1 MSDPYADALSKAIA
15 DNAKGYNL
23 DRIRIDSYTPEQ
35 QKMMAELMKIQS
47 TAAAPKSIQTVFPAP
62 QRDRPKLSIIDAT
75 AAYRQA
81 RTVATEASAL
91 VKELKQKLLAAED
104 ALDEA
109 SRKYQNA
116 EENLLR
122 TAADENAEI
131 L

>member
-15 DNAKGYNL
+15 ENAKGYNL
-23 DRIRIDSYTPEQ
+23 DRIRIDPYTPEQ
-35 QKMMAELMKIQS
+35 QKMISDLMKMQN
-47 TAAAPKSIQTVFPAP
+47 TAAAPKPIQPVFPMP

-81 RTVATEASAL
+81 RTVATEAGAL
-91 VKELKQKLLAAED
+91 VKELKQKLRAAED

-122 TAADENAEI
+122 TAADEDAEI